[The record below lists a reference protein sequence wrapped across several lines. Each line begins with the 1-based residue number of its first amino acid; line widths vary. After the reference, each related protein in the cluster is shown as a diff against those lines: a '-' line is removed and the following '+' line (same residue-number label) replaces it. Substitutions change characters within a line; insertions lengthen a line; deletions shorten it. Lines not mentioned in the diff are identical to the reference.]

1 MVILIRSFFCLYSKG
16 VGLVRNCYWIKRYIL
31 TVCFAVLINDTLFYF
46 LRSSQGVRQ
55 SFVSFSVIVME
66 ALSKMVD
73 ASIESDF
80 TLSFLVGAILYE
92 RVNISHILF
101 VDYTLVSLFFGEF

>member
-31 TVCFAVLINDTLFYF
+31 TVCFAVLINDTLFDF

-55 SFVSFSVIVME
+55 GDH
-66 ALSKMVD
+66 LSH
-73 ASIESDF
+73 
-80 TLSFLVGAILYE
+80 FLLLLW
-92 RVNISHILF
+92 RR
-101 VDYTLVSLFFGEF
+101 